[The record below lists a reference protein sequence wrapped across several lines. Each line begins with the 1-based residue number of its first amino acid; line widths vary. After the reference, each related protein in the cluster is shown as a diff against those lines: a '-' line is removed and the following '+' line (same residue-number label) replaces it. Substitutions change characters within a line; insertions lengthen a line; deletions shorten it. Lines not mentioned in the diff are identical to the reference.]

1 MAQQQGNRNG
11 NIKILSVVWYKV
23 LPAKFGGQKAV
34 AFFNEHLGRYAKL
47 VCICSANNIVEQTSY
62 KIDTSLPTS
71 KAQFFNPFI
80 WIKIYRLAKL
90 YTCTHLILEF
100 PYHGIAGVICKKL
113 LRIKLIVNTHNIE
126 YLRFKEQK
134 KWWWRLLYYYER
146 WTLKSSDF
154 VFFKTDGDKTAG
166 VQKFMVPAQK
176 TAVVPYGATEIN
188 QGNRKDANALICRR
202 HDIKKTETIILFAGT
217 LDYQPNA
224 EAVLSIA
231 EKLIPLLNQ
240 GSFSYKIIICGRN
253 HLQKFDYLSRLENE
267 HLVMAGEVAD
277 IETYFLASAVFINP
291 VLTGGGVQT
300 KIIDALSHHLNVV
313 CFDSRGQGI
322 AYAEKKIF
330 TVEDG
335 DWKALANAVIKA
347 SANSYATEAAFFA
360 EYNWN
365 AIADKAYQKLA
376 TL

>member
-1 MAQQQGNRNG
+1 MQ
-11 NIKILSVVWYKV
+11 
-23 LPAKFGGQKAV
+23 
-34 AFFNEHLGRYAKL
+34 
-47 VCICSANNIVEQTSY
+47 
-62 KIDTSLPTS
+62 
-71 KAQFFNPFI
+71 
-80 WIKIYRLAKL
+80 
-90 YTCTHLILEF
+90 
-100 PYHGIAGVICKKL
+100 
-113 LRIKLIVNTHNIE
+113 
-126 YLRFKEQK
+126 
-134 KWWWRLLYYYER
+134 
-146 WTLKSSDF
+146 
-154 VFFKTDGDKTAG
+154 
-166 VQKFMVPAQK
+166 
-176 TAVVPYGATEIN
+176 
-188 QGNRKDANALICRR
+188 RR
-202 HDIKKTETIILFAGT
+202 AD
-217 LDYQPNA
+217 
-224 EAVLSIA
+224 AVLSIA

-253 HLQKFDYLSRLENE
+253 HLQKFDYLSQLENE

-277 IETYFLASAVFINP
+277 IETYFLASTVFINP